1 MIGLRSPKSFKRSGH
16 FRTLD
21 GKHIALHV
29 PHHAGIKYYNYKN
42 FHGIVLMA
50 LIDADYEFIYIDVSW
65 NGRISD
71 GGIKSQINLIVKS
84 RIICITPK
92 P

>member
-21 GKHIALHV
+21 GKHIALAHCSTRAA
-29 PHHAGIKYYNYKN
+29 PNYKN

-84 RIICITPK
+84 RIICVTPK